1 MIFGIADM
9 GLAIELLNKLAT
21 LRETNLEDDLDNM
34 FPGQQSDTVRF
45 LTAQAWELSTDVY

>member
-34 FPGQQSDTVRF
+34 FPGQQFVAVRF
-45 LTAQAWELSTDVY
+45 LTVETMELRNSVD

>member
-1 MIFGIADM
+1 M

-34 FPGQQSDTVRF
+34 FADNSLLLRGALLRKRGD
-45 LTAQAWELSTDVY
+45 